1 MPTLGPSDGCVVG
14 RNLGSRHLVWTAPLL
29 ALLLLAETAAGQT
42 GQFGAFTVHGA
53 AVRGLK
59 PDDATVRGGLRAD
72 FTFVIERFSLGP
84 EAGVYFTGPKAVS
97 PNPDRGENV
106 LTVGGVTRFRFSDG
120 SWRPY
125 LVGGLGV
132 YGWESNRP
140 GYATGTEVSGS
151 LGLGLLRVLTPRGTG
166 LGGELRLHQQIAR
179 SPLTTTRRFVTLTVG
194 ITLGW

>member
-1 MPTLGPSDGCVVG
+1 MVG
-14 RNLGSRHLVWTAPLL
+14 RHRGSRRLVWTAPLL

-42 GQFGAFTVHGA
+42 GQFGAFTLHGA

-59 PDDATVRGGLRAD
+59 PDDATVRSGLRAD
-72 FTFVIERFSLGP
+72 LTFVIKRFSLGP

-106 LTVGGVTRFRFSDG
+106 ITVGGVTRFRLADG

-132 YGWESNRP
+132 YGWESSRP

-151 LGLGLLRVLTPRGTG
+151 LGVGLLRIVTGSGTG
-166 LGGELRLHQQIAR
+166 LSGELRLHQQLAR
-179 SPLTTTRRFVTLTVG
+179 SPLTTTRRFVTITAG